1 MQNKTTQGNLAS
13 KVGIMI
19 KRVAAGLLV
28 ICVVFA
34 LGVPAH
40 ADTLVQGDNWLYAAF
55 GELAAVGLLSEYPLG
70 LAGSDRE
77 LTRFEFA
84 YHLKGLLER
93 LEASLSENK
102 PLPCTPSQFDIIE
115 RCVTELR
122 RELLALGV
130 SVRSIDEVTG
140 LKEPYS
146 GGAARHE
153 FVDLSL
159 VTDNASLPWFP
170 VEREYYFCSMVPVS
184 FGLSGEPQLQL
195 VSDTPASLFALWPGD
210 VLGSPAAPEQ
220 LWPGVQPATLLDA
233 FSAAPDRSKTQI
245 NWQRSLSILTG
256 QAPWGFR
263 TGASPS
269 LGLASTPTLAR
280 GTQISG
286 ETAHA
291 ATIGSQTGGRN
302 TPGSAATAVV
312 QAPVSNPVYGQSGL
326 DVSLEIGHYII
337 DTQSTVGSLLPG
349 LSSLNGQ
356 VGLRAR
362 TDYTSLGTLAGDT
375 GARAATVSIEGK
387 FVFGTFATVYGGY
400 GYSAV
405 RTTVAEQFILN
416 QSLTNAG
423 VNVWLTPDLQLFAEY
438 TVLAPSQPGQQ
449 SQAILGISH
458 SDLGSL
464 LFGYRLLRLGE
475 AQILASFS
483 LEF

>member
-1 MQNKTTQGNLAS
+1 
-13 KVGIMI
+13 MI
-19 KRVAAGLLV
+19 KRVAAVLLV
-28 ICVVFA
+28 ICVGFA

-40 ADTLVQGDNWLYAAF
+40 ADALVPGDNWLYAAF
-55 GELAAVGLLSEYPLG
+55 GELATASLLSDYPLG

-93 LEASLSENK
+93 LEASLEANQ
-102 PLPCTPSQFDIIE
+102 PLPCSPSQFDLIE

-140 LKEPYS
+140 LREPFS

-153 FVDLSL
+153 FVDLSTM
-159 VTDNASLPWFP
+159 VDNAALPWFP
-170 VEREYYFCSMVPVS
+170 VEREYYFCSMIPVS
-184 FGLSGEPQLQL
+184 LGLSGEPQLQL
-195 VSDTPASLFALWPGD
+195 VAGASGGPFVSWPGGAS
-210 VLGSPAAPEQ
+210 GSPTALGQGWSAVEPS
-220 LWPGVQPATLLDA
+220 TLLEA
-233 FSAAPDRSKTQI
+233 FRVPGRNNVQT
-245 NWQRSLSILTG
+245 NWQQSLASLTG

-263 TGASPS
+263 TGAAPS
-269 LGLASTPTLAR
+269 FGLASIPTLTR
-280 GTQISG
+280 GAQTVG
-286 ETAHA
+286 ETVN
-291 ATIGSQTGGRN
+291 ATTLGSQTGGRN
-302 TPGSAATAVV
+302 TSGPATTAVV

-326 DVSLEIGHYII
+326 DVSLEIGHYLI
-337 DTQSTVGSLLPG
+337 DTQSTVGSFLPG

-362 TDYTSLGTLAGDT
+362 TDYASLGTLAGDA
-375 GARAATVSIEGK
+375 GARSATVSIEGK
-387 FVFGTFATVYGGY
+387 FVFGTYATVYGGY

-449 SQAILGISH
+449 SQAVLGISH
-458 SDLGSL
+458 NDLGSL